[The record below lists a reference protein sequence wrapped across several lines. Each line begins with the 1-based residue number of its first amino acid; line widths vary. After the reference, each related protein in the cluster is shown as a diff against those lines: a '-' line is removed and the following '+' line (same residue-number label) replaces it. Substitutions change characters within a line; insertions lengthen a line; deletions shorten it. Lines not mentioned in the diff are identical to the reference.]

1 MYFSFV
7 CLIASTF
14 LDLSQSLP
22 PSIDL
27 AHLTHEKIL
36 RDGLPH
42 ANIPPL
48 RFHPGRNASPAAK
61 NAKPA
66 HLPHVEYERPGDAVR
81 RRYMSPT
88 GEKPRVVL
96 DYAPGKHN
104 WNAGRRGVDLAL
116 AKGSPVF
123 ASAAGRV
130 IYAGMLVNRMVISI
144 EHEGGLRTTYEPV
157 DPIVSVG
164 TTVTQGQ
171 QIGAVLIRPCPG
183 GNCLHWGAKYGSKD
197 YINPMSLLNG
207 RIRLMR

>member
-1 MYFSFV
+1 MYLSLV
-7 CLIASTF
+7 CLFFSTF
-14 LDLSQSLP
+14 LNLSQSLL
-22 PSIDL
+22 PSAEL

-48 RFHPGRNASPAAK
+48 RLRSRDIGMPSGENVTHVHSP
-61 NAKPA
+61 
-66 HLPHVEYERPGDAVR
+66 HIEYQWTGDVVR
-81 RRYMSPT
+81 QRFVSPT
-88 GEKPRVVL
+88 GERPRVVL
-96 DYAPGKHN
+96 DYAPGEHN
-104 WNAGRRGVDLAL
+104 WDAGRRGVDLAV
-116 AKGSPVF
+116 AKDSPVF

-130 IYAGMLVNRMVISI
+130 IYAGMLVDRMVISI

-171 QIGAVLIRPCPG
+171 QIGTVLTRSCPG

-197 YINPMSLLNG
+197 YINPMLLLNG